1 MTESS
6 SPAMFAEDDFF
17 QISALQHYV
26 YCPRQCALIH
36 VEDVWK
42 ENVFTVRGD
51 ILHEK
56 VDTDTYESRGTIKT
70 VRGLKIHSFRL
81 GISGRCD
88 VVEFLRQTGP
98 AKRDPAIF
106 KWQTMREMSVAA
118 VGQSFLIVPVE
129 FKAGKPKDDI
139 SDKVQLCAQALCLE
153 EMLNTSV
160 KHGAFF
166 YAKIRRRVQVEIDE
180 DLRKQTEEI
189 ISSVREIMINKRT
202 PAADYS
208 AKCRNCSLEPVCLP
222 KAMSDRKLK
231 MYLKN
236 LYEKTP

>member
-1 MTESS
+1 
-6 SPAMFAEDDFF
+6 MFTEDDFF

-36 VEDVWK
+36 VEDVWH

-70 VRGLKIHSFRL
+70 ARGLKIHSFRL

-88 VVEFLRQTGP
+88 VVEFRRTSNNADQP
-98 AKRDPAIF
+98 
-106 KWQTMREMSVAA
+106 M
-118 VGQSFLIVPVE
+118 PVE
-129 FKAGKPKDDI
+129 FKSGEPKDDI

-153 EMLNTSV
+153 EMLDTPVN
-160 KHGAFF
+160 HGAFF
-166 YAKIRRRVQVEIDE
+166 YAKIRRRVQVEIDG

-189 ISSVREIMINKRT
+189 ISDVRELITNKRT
-202 PAADYS
+202 PAAEYS
-208 AKCRNCSLEPVCLP
+208 AKCRNCSLEEVCMP
-222 KAMSDRKLK
+222 KAMNDRKLK
-231 MYLKN
+231 HYMEM
-236 LYEKTP
+236 LYRP